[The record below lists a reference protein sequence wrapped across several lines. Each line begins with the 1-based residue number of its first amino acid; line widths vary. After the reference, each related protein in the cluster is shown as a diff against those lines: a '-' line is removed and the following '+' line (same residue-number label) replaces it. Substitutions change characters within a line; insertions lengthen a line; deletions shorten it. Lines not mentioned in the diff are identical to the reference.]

1 MLSFKLLARVGLRAH
16 LTDEETEAQPS
27 LRSHSW
33 CTDSHSCC
41 TRLLLPSLSG
51 SSRTRRRPWSRLC
64 LPGHWQNHLL
74 WVHSELLLLFFKLVL
89 MDQESHTP
97 ILTPPH
103 SPEAIDMGAGGGGG
117 ACPRSCP
124 CRLFLRIYVHIDAT
138 VTAQACGRK
147 PSEIHCSVVVKTG
160 LRFCRSVLVSIP
172 SVKLWMKGA
181 FGNKS
186 RGKSS
191 CC

>member
-103 SPEAIDMGAGGGGG
+103 SPEAIDMGAGGGAGHAHAPVLADFSYVFMHTSMQPSQLKHVVG
-117 ACPRSCP
+117 SH
-124 CRLFLRIYVHIDAT
+124 LRY
-138 VTAQACGRK
+138 TALSWR
-147 PSEIHCSVVVKTG
+147 
-160 LRFCRSVLVSIP
+160 R
-172 SVKLWMKGA
+172 
-181 FGNKS
+181 
-186 RGKSS
+186 RG
-191 CC
+191 

>member
-1 MLSFKLLARVGLRAH
+1 MKGHMHCPMLSFKLLPRVGLRAP

-41 TRLLLPSLSG
+41 ARLLLPALSG

-64 LPGHWQNHLL
+64 LPGHWQNRLL

-103 SPEAIDMGAGGGGG
+103 SPEAIDMGAGGGRGMPMLLSLQTFPTYL
-117 ACPRSCP
+117 CSHRCNHHSSSMW
-124 CRLFLRIYVHIDAT
+124 
-138 VTAQACGRK
+138 
-147 PSEIHCSVVVKTG
+147 SEAI
-160 LRFCRSVLVSIP
+160 
-172 SVKLWMKGA
+172 
-181 FGNKS
+181 
-186 RGKSS
+186 
-191 CC
+191 